1 MKKRITMLIL
11 PAILAA
17 SAVGLFAQDVKAL
30 RTIFAVSKEARAKLK
45 AGQTVAIFLTGN
57 DTLFTRIMEDALDIH
72 LVNAGFEVVNR
83 EKLEKTVGEQV
94 EKKRKEKAE
103 GVAINALDVGKAV
116 NAALIVTGTVVVE
129 SDEQKALIL
138 KIGSF
143 QLLDALAE
151 KTLINVLFE
160 PEKGQ
165 SFSGTAQEFV
175 EIVKQSM

>member
-1 MKKRITMLIL
+1 MKKRTAMLIV
-11 PAILAA
+11 PALLAA
-17 SAVGLFAQDVKAL
+17 SGVGLFAQDVKAFG
-30 RTIFAVSKEARAKLK
+30 TIFAVSKEAKAKLK

-94 EKKRKEKAE
+94 DKRRKDKAE

-116 NAALIVTGTVVVE
+116 NAAFIVTGTVVVE
-129 SDEQKALIL
+129 SDEQKALVL
-138 KIGSF
+138 KMGSF
-143 QLLDALAE
+143 QLVDAFAE

-160 PEKGQ
+160 PAKGQ
-165 SFSGTAQEFV
+165 SFSDTAQEFV